1 VNEKT
6 NIRISRALVKAQNPD
21 LAPEKRLK
29 GCDSLIKYGFVEQ
42 ALPALKEL
50 ANDPEVGG
58 SARMLQRT
66 GEYLLRRGLANG
78 LTSIDGDTSNL
89 YTPMISDEANTA
101 YWRSPDP
108 ERAAESLVI
117 LFTGE
122 SRKFGISLDVL
133 HRILRRSVGQVVYLR
148 DHNNLFYL
156 AGIHTWG
163 DAAATLDRLKRLI
176 AESSVKRVCAIG
188 SSAGG
193 FAALRFG
200 LDLSVDAVL
209 ALSPQTDLRKFP
221 EFKVGTKSL
230 QRFRIPG
237 EALDLL
243 PLYEQA
249 ERRPQVTIAYGEDNK
264 ADEGHVKRLAKF
276 AEVEILPLPGVS
288 QHNVV
293 TYLIA
298 EGLFDQLV
306 QKTLGRELP
315 A

>member
-1 VNEKT
+1 M
-6 NIRISRALVKAQNPD
+6 KAQNPD
-21 LAPEKRLK
+21 FAPEKRLK

-42 ALPALKEL
+42 ALPFLQEL

-78 LTSIDGDTSNL
+78 LTSIDGDTGNL
-89 YTPMISDEANTA
+89 YQPTISDEANTA

-122 SRKFGISLDVL
+122 SRKFGVSLDVL

-148 DHNNLFYL
+148 DYNNLFYL
-156 AGIHTWG
+156 AGVHTWG

-200 LDLSVDAVL
+200 LELSVDAVL
-209 ALSPQTDLRKFP
+209 ALSPQTDLRRL
-221 EFKVGTKSL
+221 EFKDRAKAL
-230 QRFRIPG
+230 QRFRVPG

-249 ERRPQVTIAYGEDNK
+249 ARRPQVTIAYGEDNK
-264 ADEGHVKRLAKF
+264 TDEGHVKRLAKF
-276 AEVEILPLPGVS
+276 PEVEILPLPGVS

-298 EGLFDQLV
+298 EGLFDRLV
-306 QKTLGRELP
+306 QKTLGREAP